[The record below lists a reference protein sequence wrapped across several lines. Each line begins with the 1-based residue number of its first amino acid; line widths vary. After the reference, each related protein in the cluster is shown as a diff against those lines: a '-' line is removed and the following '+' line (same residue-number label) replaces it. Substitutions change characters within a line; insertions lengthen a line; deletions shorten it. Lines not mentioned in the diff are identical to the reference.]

1 MKTASASSIENS
13 RSSKLRFTLRPHHV
27 LNIKY
32 QQKKKTVFAASPRT
46 YQALRG
52 AALSMKTASARSIEN
67 SRSSKLR
74 FTLRPHHVLNIKY
87 QQKKKTV
94 FAASPRTYQA
104 LRGCP
109 QLTMKISD
117 FWFIFKCFGVKMCFF
132 RKFPDDSVWL
142 CLDKF
147 KNMFCFQLRT
157 LKFN

>member
-1 MKTASASSIENS
+1 MRGVQTCEESSGGLAESNAAAKRQKLARAIAHNWALATAHNSAALSMKTASASSIENS

-46 YQALRG
+46 YQALG
-52 AALSMKTASARSIEN
+52 
-67 SRSSKLR
+67 
-74 FTLRPHHVLNIKY
+74 
-87 QQKKKTV
+87 
-94 FAASPRTYQA
+94 
-104 LRGCP
+104 GCP